1 MTVKSTNTQGATAM
15 KRIAL
20 AALAASVSWSA
31 TAAESLSLWYH
42 GAGNPAEME
51 VLGTIISDFNASQN
65 DWTVEIQS
73 FPQESY
79 NSSIVSAALSGK
91 LPDIL
96 DVDGPIMPN
105 WAWSGYLAPLDVS
118 EDDIEGFLPGTIG
131 RYNGEVYSIG
141 FWDAAVAMFARRSVL
156 EAHDIRIPTLDTPWT
171 KDEFNNALSTL
182 DASGDFK
189 YPLDLGLAWT
199 GEWYSYAFGP
209 FLQSFGGDLMDPTVP
224 TAEGV
229 LNGDAGIEF
238 GEWWQSLFENEWTPG
253 TSQDGGDRESGFLNG
268 DYALQ
273 WNGNWAA
280 PAAIEQ
286 FGDDVLFL
294 PAPDMGEGNYIGS
307 ASWQFAVAQSSDK
320 QAGAN
325 AFIKFALKDSYLAAF
340 SDSTGL
346 IPATESATA
355 MTQRYADGGDLEV
368 FFNLSEDQARNRV
381 VTPGYGVASLE
392 FEKALRDIAN
402 GANVA
407 DALDAATDAINADLD
422 KNNEYR

>member
-1 MTVKSTNTQGATAM
+1 MKQPTTALRGPTAM
-15 KRIAL
+15 KQILL
-20 AALAASVSWSA
+20 AAATVTLFGSAS
-31 TAAESLSLWYH
+31 AAETLSLWYH
-42 GAGNPAEME
+42 GAGNPAEMN
-51 VLGTIISDFNASQN
+51 VLTGIIDDFNASQS

-79 NSSIVSAALSGK
+79 NSSIVAAALSGK

-105 WAWSGYLAPLDVS
+105 WAWSGYLAPLDIPES
-118 EDDIEGFLPGTIG
+118 ELADFLPGTVG
-131 RYNGEVYSIG
+131 RYNGEVYSVG
-141 FWDAAVAMFARRSVL
+141 FWDAAVALFARRSVL
-156 EAHDIRIPTLDTPWT
+156 EEHGIRIPTLDNPWSA
-171 KDEFNNALSTL
+171 DEFNEALATL
-182 DASGDFK
+182 DASGEFK

-209 FLQSFGGDLMDPTVP
+209 FLQSFGGDLMDPSEP

-238 GEWWQSLFENEWTPG
+238 GEWWQSLFDKGWVPG

-280 PAAIEQ
+280 PAAVER
-286 FGDDVLFL
+286 FGDDMLFL
-294 PAPDMGEGNYIGS
+294 PAPDMGEGNTIGS
-307 ASWQFAVAQSSDK
+307 ASWQFAVAASSDK

-325 AFIKFALKDSYLAAF
+325 AFIRYALQDKYLAAF
-340 SDSTGL
+340 SDATGL
-346 IPATESATA
+346 IPATASAAELTEH
-355 MTQRYADGGDLEV
+355 YSDGGSLEV
-368 FFNLSEDQARNRV
+368 FFDLSAAQARNRV

-402 GANVA
+402 GAQVA
-407 DALDAATDAINADLD
+407 DTLDAATDSINDDLA
-422 KNNEYR
+422 KNHDYR